1 MGLISDIIEPSIIG
15 IGDNLFVDGVESTV
29 SNSKVYGL
37 KNALR
42 VSGFPMRV
50 DKDFKEELNK
60 SLNRG
65 KRLGKL
71 DSVTGEDN
79 YLCGVVVQFDLNIS
93 IKMWTEFQRYHFAD
107 IISSQSTMHKIVSM
121 GNIMFDPYTPQ
132 IMIDS
137 FNIVK
142 DDYLQNPTTE
152 KYLGL
157 LMGIPC
163 GLKLTA
169 GITTNYRQL
178 KTIYIQRYN
187 HRLPQWREFCKW
199 ILTLPYFKELTGIK
213 EEMVEDDK

>member
-1 MGLISDIIEPSIIG
+1 MGLISDVIKSSIIE
-15 IGDNLFVDGVESTV
+15 IGDNLFVEGIESTV

-42 VSGFPMRV
+42 VSGFPMRE
-50 DKDFKEELNK
+50 DKDFKEELHK

-65 KRLGKL
+65 KKLGKL
-71 DSVTGEDN
+71 DSSTGEDN

-107 IISSQSTMHKIVSM
+107 IISSQSTMHKIVKM
-121 GNIMFDPYTPQ
+121 GDIMFDPYTPQ
-132 IMIDS
+132 IIINA
-137 FNIVK
+137 FNQVK
-142 DDYLQNPTTE
+142 NEYLENSTSTN
-152 KYLGL
+152 YLRL
-157 LMGIPC
+157 LMSIPC

-178 KTIYIQRYN
+178 KTIYRQRKN

-199 ILTLPYFKELTGIK
+199 ILTLPYFTELTGIT
-213 EEMVEDDK
+213 E

>member
-1 MGLISDIIEPSIIG
+1 MLNNITEPSILE
-15 IGDNLFVDGVESTV
+15 IGDNLFAEGIESTV

-42 VSGFPMRV
+42 VSGFPMRE
-50 DKDFKEELNK
+50 DKDFKEELQK

-71 DSVTGEDN
+71 ESSTGEDN

-107 IISSQSTMHKIVSM
+107 IISSQSTMHKIVKM
-121 GNIMFDPYTPQ
+121 GNLMFDPYTPK

-142 DDYLQNPTTE
+142 DDYLKNPTTE
-152 KYLGL
+152 KYIGL

-163 GLKLTA
+163 GLRLTA

-178 KTIYIQRYN
+178 KIIYSQRKN
-187 HRLPQWREFCKW
+187 HRLPQWRELCKW
-199 ILTLPYFKELTGIK
+199 ILTLPYFKELTGIT
-213 EEMVEDDK
+213 E

>member
-1 MGLISDIIEPSIIG
+1 MLDNTIEPSIIE
-15 IGDNLFVDGVESTV
+15 IGDYLFAEGTESTV
-29 SNSKVYGL
+29 SNSNIYGL

-42 VSGFPMRV
+42 VSGFPMRE
-50 DKDFKEELNK
+50 DKDFKEELQK

-71 DSVTGEDN
+71 ESSTGEDN
-79 YLCGVVVQFDLNIS
+79 YLCGIIVQFDLNIS

-107 IISSQSTMHKIVSM
+107 IISSQSTMHKIVKM
-121 GNIMFDPYTPQ
+121 GNLMFDPYTPK

-142 DDYLQNPTTE
+142 DDYLKNPTTE
-152 KYLGL
+152 KYIGL

-163 GLKLTA
+163 GLRLTA

-178 KTIYIQRYN
+178 KTIYGQRKN

-199 ILTLPYFKELTGIK
+199 ILTLPYFKELTGIT
-213 EEMVEDDK
+213 E